1 MSYEVEEVQLSE
13 TISNKSFLFTGTLVA
28 RKRGDAQS
36 LVKSRG
42 GIAAS
47 GVSKN
52 LDYLVIGDAGSAGSK
67 LKKAEALGV
76 PILSE

>member
-1 MSYEVEEVQLSE
+1 MSYEVEEVQAPVRPLV
-13 TISNKSFLFTGTLVA
+13 INFLFTSTLVA
-28 RKRGDAQS
+28 MKRGDAQS

-52 LDYLVIGDAGSAGSK
+52 LDYLVMGDAGSAGSK

-76 PILSE
+76 PS